1 MSNKR
6 IDWIDIAKFISIFFV
21 MLSHFELCP
30 GYLRAFFAPFYLS
43 VFFFCSGYC
52 YKGGQDF
59 KTFLS
64 KKIRT
69 LVWPWFLYSNL
80 NIFLSHLKSFKHHE
94 NGFLIE
100 VFHNLLQIRFFDER
114 LWFIPALFTA
124 FIPFYFLIRYYAKS
138 GNKKVVLMICAF
150 LCLVRKVYK
159 AYMDPNLFP
168 WKLTSLPW
176 HIDYIPT
183 ALLFLVLGYL
193 FKEDWESKFDA
204 FFDLKNTVILVM
216 VYLLFVYYDHFN
228 GYTLPLYIDY
238 FYDHIRHILSIL
250 MIVRIAKW
258 ISPNCFLLYIGRNTL
273 IYFCIHNKAVT
284 LSESLWKMFLP
295 EIYAQ
300 FGGPVRSTIYCFVM
314 TLFICVVLLV
324 PAWIINKYFPWTLGK
339 TRAKQAEFK

>member
-1 MSNKR
+1 MNKR
-6 IDWIDIAKFISIFFV
+6 IGWIDIAKFISIFFV

-52 YKGGQDF
+52 YKNSQDF
-59 KTFLS
+59 KTFLC

-80 NIFLSHLKSFKHHE
+80 NIFLSHIKSFKHHE
-94 NGFLIE
+94 NSFLVE
-100 VFHNLLQIRFFDER
+100 VWHNLLQIRYFDER

-124 FIPFYFLIRYYAKS
+124 FLPFYFLIRYYERNK
-138 GNKKVVLMICAF
+138 NKKTVLLICAL
-150 LCLVRKVYK
+150 LCLARKIYK
-159 AYMDPNLFP
+159 AYMDPNILP

-176 HIDYIPT
+176 HIDYVPT

-193 FKEDWESKFDA
+193 FRENWERKYDE

-216 VYLLFVYYDHFN
+216 LYLMFVYYDHFN

-238 FYDHIRHILSIL
+238 FYDHIRHMLGIM
-250 MIVRIAKW
+250 MIVKLAKS
-258 ISPNCFLLYIGRNTL
+258 IKANRFMLYIGRNTL

-284 LSESLWKMFLP
+284 LCESLFKMLVP
-295 EIYAQ
+295 GLYAG
-300 FGGPVRSTIYCFVM
+300 FAGPVRSALFCFVM
-314 TLFICVVLLV
+314 TLIVCVILLV
-324 PAWIINKYFPWTLGK
+324 PTWFINRYFPWTLGK
-339 TRAKQAEFK
+339 DGLKKALFK